1 MLVDVE
7 GGGRVRLDE
16 KAGEEREGWE
26 EKNLVEWREM
36 GRCCQQNL
44 IFCKINLQ
52 ATFHQE
58 HTTAGT

>member
-1 MLVDVE
+1 VLVDVE

-44 IFCKINLQ
+44 IFS
-52 ATFHQE
+52 
-58 HTTAGT
+58 